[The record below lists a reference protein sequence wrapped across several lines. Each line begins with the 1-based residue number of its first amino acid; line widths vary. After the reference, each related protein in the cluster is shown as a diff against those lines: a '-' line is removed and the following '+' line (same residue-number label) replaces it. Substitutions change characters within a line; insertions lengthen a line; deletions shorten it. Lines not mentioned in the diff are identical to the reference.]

1 MIRIFTKFC
10 KKPSDNKKLVSS
22 LTEQVRSLK
31 NRLNETQQQLQ
42 GSLMFRHELAV
53 ERQMRKRLVD
63 FLQENTVITK
73 NPDGTYTHTIT
84 SFVPDFKLLFI
95 TQKELGIK
103 DET

>member
-1 MIRIFTKFC
+1 MIKIL
-10 KKPSDNKKLVSS
+10 SKLFKRQDYIAE
-22 LTEQVRSLK
+22 LCSLK
-31 NRLNETQQQLQ
+31 NQLDETQQRLQ
-42 GSLMFRHELAV
+42 RSLMFRHELAV

-103 DET
+103 DAP